1 MRWNPLTSIEELEEA
16 IKLSESIPV
25 LILKHSTRCGISS
38 IVLARLERF
47 WKDEDD
53 KKIAPYFLNLLQ
65 YRDVSNEI
73 ANRFSIVHES
83 PQVLLIKDGKCVYS
97 TTHSDINYAD
107 IMAQV

>member
-1 MRWNPLTSIEELEEA
+1 MRWNPLTSIGELEEV

-53 KKIAPYFLNLLQ
+53 KKIVPYFLNLIQ

-73 ANRFSIVHES
+73 ENRFGIMHES
-83 PQVLLIKDGKCVYS
+83 PQVLLIKNGKCVYS
-97 TTHSDINYAD
+97 ATHSDINYAD